1 MVLLGRV
8 REEVVKAGCKIE
20 SLDSVVIC
28 ERPMVNPHREE
39 MKANIA
45 RVLQIPVEC
54 IGVKASTSEKL
65 GFTGRGEGIASEAV
79 ATVSKMV

>member
-1 MVLLGRV
+1 MYVTNYIATHVTYIRFLNLQFFVAFLSNR
-8 REEVVKAGCKIE
+8 I
-20 SLDSVVIC
+20 
-28 ERPMVNPHREE
+28 E